1 MPLAAI
7 GISHSSKRC
16 EEQLAN
22 ESNTWAEDG
31 QSKELASTE
40 RYLDAISQDIVIDSF
55 RPLNPLESSILQK
68 RKLQPREFQ

>member
-22 ESNTWAEDG
+22 ESNSWTEHG
-31 QSKELASTE
+31 QSKALTSTE
-40 RYLDAISQDIVIDSF
+40 HYLDAISQDIVIDLF
-55 RPLNPLESSILQK
+55 RLLNSLESSTLQK